1 MINAVAAISPF
12 SKDPESVP
20 EQSVSKRRF
29 DLAPVC
35 VLAFVIRLAWVWFG
49 AWVAGDSAW
58 YLSVARNIAF
68 HHVFSAGAEGGA
80 LAPTAFRPPLYSA
93 VIALLWFGDS
103 APIQAV
109 LLLQVVLGTATV
121 ALVYLL
127 ARDQFG
133 RGVALL
139 AGTGMALA
147 PMTGYFT
154 AVVLTETLFTFL
166 LTLGVFSWGRNRYVA
181 TGLLF
186 GLAPLTRVTVLPF
199 VVLLPLLTLIG
210 PWRSYRR
217 GYLTIT
223 LLALAV
229 VSIWM
234 VRNAVDFHR
243 FIPVAAGGY
252 GTNLLLGSVET
263 SEADDVRGRKAL
275 LSRVDEAGR
284 NQSADETDF
293 DRVRLR
299 AALRRIADNPRHW
312 LVARAQQIPRL
323 FIDSGSYVFGNDGIP
338 LRAVMREGRIGQA
351 LVRIV
356 FILANVLVFV
366 FALLGIIA
374 ERTRFIRLSHLTLFP
389 VFLAMISLP
398 LWIEP
403 RYGLPMM
410 PLVAILSAV
419 GAARSGKALG
429 RSSRSAES
437 ARGAG

>member
-1 MINAVAAISPF
+1 M
-12 SKDPESVP
+12 
-20 EQSVSKRRF
+20 
-29 DLAPVC
+29 
-35 VLAFVIRLAWVWFG
+35 
-49 AWVAGDSAW
+49 
-58 YLSVARNIAF
+58 
-68 HHVFSAGAEGGA
+68 
-80 LAPTAFRPPLYSA
+80 
-93 VIALLWFGDS
+93 
-103 APIQAV
+103 
-109 LLLQVVLGTATV
+109 
-121 ALVYLL
+121 
-127 ARDQFG
+127 
-133 RGVALL
+133 
-139 AGTGMALA
+139 
-147 PMTGYFT
+147 
-154 AVVLTETLFTFL
+154 
-166 LTLGVFSWGRNRYVA
+166 
-181 TGLLF
+181 
-186 GLAPLTRVTVLPF
+186 
-199 VVLLPLLTLIG
+199 
-210 PWRSYRR
+210 
-217 GYLTIT
+217 
-223 LLALAV
+223 
-229 VSIWM
+229 
-234 VRNAVDFHR
+234 
-243 FIPVAAGGY
+243 
-252 GTNLLLGSVET
+252 ET

-312 LVARAQQIPRL
+312 LVARAQHIPRL